1 MKFTQEHEMF
11 RQMVRRFVDEE
22 INPHVDEWE
31 EAGIFPAHELFK
43 KMGDLGLLGLTY
55 PEEYGGQG
63 LDFSYTVVLC
73 EELGR
78 ARCGGV
84 PMGITVHTD
93 MCTPALAE
101 HGSHELKKQFLE
113 PAIRGEMVGCIGVS
127 EPDAG
132 SDVASIRTR
141 AVADGDDWVI
151 NGRKLYI
158 TNGTQ
163 ADWVCLL
170 ARTSN
175 AGGWRGMSLI
185 MVPTKTP
192 GFSVSRK
199 LNKLGNWCSDTAELV
214 LDDVRVPKANTIGE
228 EGMGFILQMQQF
240 QRERLVG
247 AIQSYAGME
256 RTVRETIEYTK
267 QRTTFGQPLID
278 NQVIHFRIAELLT
291 EIEML
296 KTFCHAIAERM
307 IEGEDIT
314 REASMAKLKAGRLA
328 REVADSCLQYYGG
341 MGYMEETP
349 ISRVFRD
356 SRLLSIGGGADEIM
370 LGIICK
376 YEGILPG
383 KKKAASAKTSPQRRD
398 SSGGEPGGV
407 TTEITGHTDHTE
419 TGI

>member
-11 RQMVRRFVDEE
+11 RQMVRRFVEEE
-22 INPHVDEWE
+22 INPHVEEWE
-31 EAGIFPAHELFK
+31 EAGIFPAHDLFK
-43 KMGDLGLLGLTY
+43 KMGDLGMLGLTY

-63 LDFSYTVVLC
+63 LDFWYTVVLC
-73 EELGR
+73 EELGK
-78 ARCGGV
+78 ANASGV

-93 MCTPALAE
+93 MCTPALA
-101 HGSHELKKQFLE
+101 HFGSDELKQQFLA
-113 PAIRGEMVGCIGVS
+113 PSIRGEMVGCIGVT

-141 AVADGDDWVI
+141 AESEGDEWVI

-170 ARTSN
+170 ARTSDE
-175 AGGWRGMSLI
+175 GGFRGMSLI
-185 MVPTKTP
+185 IVPTNTP

-199 LNKLGNWCSDTAELV
+199 LRKLGNHSSDTAELM
-214 LDDVRVPKANTIGE
+214 LDNVRVPKANTIGP

-247 AIQSYAGME
+247 AITTYSSLE
-256 RTVRETIEYTK
+256 RVVRDTIAYTQ
-267 QRTTFGQPLID
+267 QRCAFGQPLID
-278 NQVIHFRIAELLT
+278 NQVIHFRMAELLT
-291 EIEML
+291 EIAML
-296 KTFCHAIAERM
+296 KQFCYAAVETM
-307 IEGEDIT
+307 VEGEDIT

-328 REVADSCLQYYGG
+328 REVTDSCLQYYGG

-349 ISRVFRD
+349 ISRAYRD
-356 SRLLSIGGGADEIM
+356 SRLLSIGGGADEVM

-376 YEGILPG
+376 LEGILPG
-383 KKKAASAKTSPQRRD
+383 KKKKA
-398 SSGGEPGGV
+398 
-407 TTEITGHTDHTE
+407 
-419 TGI
+419 

>member
-1 MKFTQEHEMF
+1 MF

-22 INPHVDEWE
+22 INPHVEEWE
-31 EAGIFPAHELFK
+31 EAGIFPAHDLFK
-43 KMGDLGLLGLTY
+43 KMGDLGMLGLTY

-63 LDFSYTVVLC
+63 LDFWYTVVLC
-73 EELGR
+73 EELGK
-78 ARCGGV
+78 ANASGV

-93 MCTPALAE
+93 MCTPALA
-101 HGSHELKKQFLE
+101 HFGADELKRQYLA
-113 PAIRGEMVGCIGVS
+113 PSIRGEMVGCIGVT

-141 AVADGDDWVI
+141 AEADGDDWVI

-170 ARTSN
+170 ARTSDE
-175 AGGWRGMSLI
+175 GGFRGMSLI
-185 MVPTKTP
+185 IVPTDTP

-199 LNKLGNWCSDTAELV
+199 LRKLGNHSSDTAELM
-214 LDDVRVPKANTIGE
+214 LDNVRVPKANTIGA

-247 AIQSYAGME
+247 AITTYGSLE
-256 RTVRETIEYTK
+256 RVVRDTIAYTR
-267 QRTTFGQPLID
+267 QRCAFGQPLID
-278 NQVIHFRIAELLT
+278 NQVIHFRMAELLT

-296 KTFCHAIAERM
+296 KQFCYAAVEKM
-307 IEGEDIT
+307 VDGEDIT
-314 REASMAKLKAGRLA
+314 REASMAKLKAGRLS
-328 REVADSCLQYYGG
+328 REVTDSCLQYYGG

-349 ISRVFRD
+349 ISRAYRD
-356 SRLLSIGGGADEIM
+356 SRLLSIGGGADEVM

-376 YEGILPG
+376 LEGILPG
-383 KKKAASAKTSPQRRD
+383 KKKQA
-398 SSGGEPGGV
+398 
-407 TTEITGHTDHTE
+407 
-419 TGI
+419 

>member
-11 RQMVRRFVDEE
+11 RQMVRRFVEEE

-31 EAGIFPAHELFK
+31 DAGIFPAHDLFK
-43 KMGDLGLLGLTY
+43 KMGDLGMLGLTY

-63 LDFSYTVVLC
+63 LDFWYTTILC
-73 EELGR
+73 EELGK
-78 ARCGGV
+78 ANASGV

-93 MCTPALAE
+93 MCTPALA
-101 HGSHELKKQFLE
+101 HFGSDELKQQFLA
-113 PAIRGEMVGCIGVS
+113 PAIRGEMVGCIGVT

-141 AVADGDDWVI
+141 AEPDGDDWVI

-170 ARTSN
+170 ARTSDE
-175 AGGWRGMSLI
+175 GGFRGMSLI
-185 MVPTKTP
+185 IVPTNAP

-199 LNKLGNWCSDTAELV
+199 LRKLGNHSSDTAELM
-214 LDDVRVPKANTIGE
+214 LDNVRVSKANTIGQ

-247 AIQSYAGME
+247 AITTYSSLE
-256 RTVRETIEYTK
+256 RVVRDTIAYTQ
-267 QRTTFGQPLID
+267 QRCAFGQPLID
-278 NQVIHFRIAELLT
+278 NQVIHFRMAELLT
-291 EIEML
+291 EIAMV
-296 KTFCHAIAERM
+296 KQFCYAAVEKM
-307 IEGEDIT
+307 VDGEDIT

-328 REVADSCLQYYGG
+328 REVTDSCLQYYGG

-349 ISRVFRD
+349 ISRAYRD
-356 SRLLSIGGGADEIM
+356 ARLLSIGGGADEVM

-376 YEGILPG
+376 LEGILPG
-383 KKKAASAKTSPQRRD
+383 KKKRA
-398 SSGGEPGGV
+398 
-407 TTEITGHTDHTE
+407 
-419 TGI
+419 

>member
-22 INPHVDEWE
+22 INPHVEEWE

-43 KMGDLGLLGLTY
+43 KMGDLGILGLTY

-63 LDFSYTVVLC
+63 LDFWYTVVLC
-73 EELGR
+73 EELGK
-78 ARCGGV
+78 ANASGV

-93 MCTPALAE
+93 MCTPALA
-101 HGSHELKKQFLE
+101 HFGSDELKKQFLE
-113 PAIRGEMVGCIGVS
+113 PSIRGEMVGCIGVT

-141 AVADGDDWVI
+141 AESDGDEWVI

-170 ARTSN
+170 ARTSDE
-175 AGGWRGMSLI
+175 GGFRGMSLI
-185 MVPTKTP
+185 IVPTKTP

-199 LNKLGNWCSDTAELV
+199 LRKLGNHSSDTAELV
-214 LDDVRVPKANTIGE
+214 LDNVRVPKANTIGQ

-247 AIQSYAGME
+247 AITTYSSLE
-256 RTVRETIEYTK
+256 RVVRDTIAYTQ
-267 QRTTFGQPLID
+267 QRCAFGQPLID
-278 NQVIHFRIAELLT
+278 NQVIHFRMAELLT
-291 EIEML
+291 EIAMV
-296 KTFCHAIAERM
+296 KQFCYAAVEKM
-307 IEGEDIT
+307 VDGEDIT

-328 REVADSCLQYYGG
+328 REVTDSCLQYYGG

-349 ISRVFRD
+349 ISRAYRD
-356 SRLLSIGGGADEIM
+356 ARLLSIGGGADEVM

-376 YEGILPG
+376 LEGILPG
-383 KKKAASAKTSPQRRD
+383 KKKKS
-398 SSGGEPGGV
+398 
-407 TTEITGHTDHTE
+407 
-419 TGI
+419 